1 MPMRSLRPKYSLGTS
16 GRPGCGDGTPRQ
28 RRRESE
34 AAMAG
39 SGRTRVWQGRAGHMA
54 MNGSSDRAAIADSQA
69 PSSRGLV
76 LGMLCFVYVLNF
88 LDRQLVSILAKPIQ
102 DSLTISDGE
111 LGRLTGFYFAFF
123 YCFIA
128 IPVGWLSSDGRR
140 LGKKG

>member
-16 GRPGCGDGTPRQ
+16 SRPGCGDGTPRQ

-76 LGMLCFVYVLNF
+76 LGMVGFVYVLNF
-88 LDRQLVSILAKPIQ
+88 LDRQLVSILPKPPKA
-102 DSLTISDGE
+102 SKTNSDE
-111 LGRLTGFYFAFF
+111 TG
-123 YCFIA
+123 
-128 IPVGWLSSDGRR
+128 
-140 LGKKG
+140 KG